1 MRDVRITSWPART
14 PSAWRRY
21 VWIALLLLLLAAGL
35 WWLSQ
40 RTPTQT
46 NFGRPG
52 AGIPMPV
59 AIATAAKGDINIVY
73 SALGTITPM
82 ATVTVKSQI
91 SGQLTQIAF
100 RKARWCRRAISSR

>member
-1 MRDVRITSWPART
+1 MRDVRITSWPAR
-14 PSAWRRY
+14 PPYARRAA
-21 VWIALLLLLLAAGL
+21 WIALVVLLLAAGV

-40 RTPTQT
+40 RAPTQT
-46 NFGRPG
+46 NTGRPG

-59 AIATAAKGDINIVY
+59 AVAQVAKGDIKIIFN
-73 SALGTITPM
+73 ALGTVIPT

-100 RKARWCRRAISSR
+100 Q